1 MNLTAKI
8 SREWRDRMIIV
19 LLMLLGSSAWFFYD
33 GAVAYP
39 KYNIKA
45 DAYAELQRV
54 YQADET
60 LLKEKWKA
68 LAIENHWDPED
79 VPKKRKDEA
88 QQFRWGSGLLI
99 ISVAFLLWMLREMHR
114 VILANDEKFI
124 GITQA
129 IIPFNALREVRFD
142 SVFGVNKRRWDKKG
156 IAVVFYKTE
165 KGTRAS
171 VLIDDYK
178 YAGSERILERCE
190 AVIEEKKARNASKAI
205 PQDSK

>member
-1 MNLTAKI
+1 
-8 SREWRDRMIIV
+8 MIIV

-114 VILANDEKFI
+114 IILADDEKFI
-124 GITQA
+124 GITRA
-129 IIPFNALREVRFD
+129 VIPFNALREIRFD
-142 SVFGVNKRRWDKKG
+142 SVFGVDKRRWDKKG

-165 KGTRAS
+165 KGVRAS
-171 VLIDDYK
+171 ALIDEYK

-190 AVIEEKKARNASKAI
+190 AIIEEKKARKATESTE
-205 PQDSK
+205 QDSK

>member
-1 MNLTAKI
+1 
-8 SREWRDRMIIV
+8 MIIV

-114 VILANDEKFI
+114 IILADDEKFI
-124 GITQA
+124 GITRA
-129 IIPFNALREVRFD
+129 VIPFNALREIRFD
-142 SVFGVNKRRWDKKG
+142 SVFGVDKRRWDKKG

-165 KGTRAS
+165 KGVRAS
-171 VLIDDYK
+171 ALIDEYK

-190 AVIEEKKARNASKAI
+190 AIIEEKKARKATESAE
-205 PQDSK
+205 QDSK